1 MGKLDIG
8 LTVINVV
15 LAIFSMVGAGKSIK
29 YYKKSKNLTIFA
41 KTNKALIEVQKM
53 LTKLPEALYAVNK
66 AKNKQK
72 KGFNPGYKLCSI
84 GQDLN
89 RSLIEINSNI
99 PPEYTKAIRNLQS
112 KEEFDLQTYI
122 NSYISGEAIIED
134 SIDSDKYNLCQ
145 KRLNEIQD
153 YLKRITDEIEEKLK

>member
-66 AKNKQK
+66 AKNKQ
-72 KGFNPGYKLCSI
+72 
-84 GQDLN
+84 
-89 RSLIEINSNI
+89 
-99 PPEYTKAIRNLQS
+99 
-112 KEEFDLQTYI
+112 
-122 NSYISGEAIIED
+122 
-134 SIDSDKYNLCQ
+134 
-145 KRLNEIQD
+145 
-153 YLKRITDEIEEKLK
+153 